1 MNTCLQC
8 NIETKNPKFCSCSCS
23 AKYNNKL
30 FPKRNA
36 KSLGKCKLC
45 GKSLYGRNVSFCSM
59 SCIAKYRQE
68 IEFDAYIKKWID
80 GEVSGS
86 IGKGGYKIINRVRK
100 YLLIKNN
107 YKCSQCGWGE
117 INPYSGK
124 VPLEVDHI
132 D

>member
-1 MNTCLQC
+1 
-8 NIETKNPKFCSCSCS
+8 
-23 AKYNNKL
+23 
-30 FPKRNA
+30 
-36 KSLGKCKLC
+36 
-45 GKSLYGRNVSFCSM
+45 M

-132 D
+132 DGDWKNNRPENLRIICPNCHSLTKTFRALNSGKGRGSEMRGSRLYRKHIDKNEKV